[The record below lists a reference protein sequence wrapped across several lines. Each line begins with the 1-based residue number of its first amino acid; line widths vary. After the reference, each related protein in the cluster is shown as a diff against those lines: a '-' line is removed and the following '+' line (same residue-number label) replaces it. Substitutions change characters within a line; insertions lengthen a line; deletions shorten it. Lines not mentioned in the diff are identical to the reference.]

1 MEKKDLLTFLAT
13 FLFGVFTGG
22 YLYYIGWAPQMNDL
36 TTPRPDSNGA
46 LVGDELEI
54 VGEQYGACSSSP
66 TGCPQFR
73 ISESREYRIVWIDE
87 NGSVIDSQEGR
98 ISRQDWQIF
107 ADTFS
112 SSYENGNLVRLAD
125 QSTQCVG
132 SPTSWMYSASLSTE
146 EQWSFDECVTEDY
159 ELIDELVRLRQLV
172 ME

>member
-22 YLYYIGWAPQMNDL
+22 YLYYVGWSPQMNELDTPL
-36 TTPRPDSNGA
+36 TTSRDA
-46 LVGDELEI
+46 VAGDELEI
-54 VGEQYGACSSSP
+54 VGEQYGACASSSA
-66 TGCPQFR
+66 GCPQFR
-73 ISESREYRIVWIDE
+73 LNESREYRIVWIDE
-87 NGSVIDSQEGR
+87 NGSVTDSQEGR

-107 ADTFS
+107 SGTFS
-112 SSYENGNLVRLAD
+112 SAYENGNLTRLAD
-125 QSTQCVG
+125 RSTQCVG

-146 EQWSFDECVTEDY
+146 EQWSFDECVKEDY